1 MKLLLIFGGAVAA
14 VGLFLLA
21 TASADTTFFAQQYPL
36 LLALNAALAAL
47 LAGVVAFQLLALAR
61 RYRARVFGARLTLRL
76 LMRFALLAVVPG
88 LIVYAVSVQFITR
101 SIESWFDV
109 KVDAA
114 LEGGITLGQQA
125 IDQTVLD
132 MQAKARAMALEL
144 GGRSAPQIV
153 SQLERLREQAGV
165 QEATVL
171 TASGRLIASA
181 SEDVTKLLPDLPG
194 AQLLR
199 QARVNRGYAAVDSAA
214 GRPLSLRV
222 VVPMGPMALSDE
234 ARFLQ
239 LRQSVAPA
247 FSRSLEAVE
256 AAHRDY
262 RELAISRDGLK
273 RIYVV
278 TLTFAVLMA
287 LFVAV
292 AVAVT
297 QSNLLAEPLA
307 NLAQATQA
315 VARGDF
321 SRQSPVT
328 SRDELGV
335 LTESFNSMT
344 RQLAE
349 ARRVVEANRL
359 ALEAAKGHLENIL
372 ANLSAGVLVFD
383 HELQLTISNRG
394 AAAILGAEAESF
406 ASRMRELFREHR
418 EKSWELELTLKGTG
432 KTLHARG
439 ARLPQATGGG
449 YVAVFDDVTQLIQA
463 QRATAWAEVA
473 RRLAHEIKNPL
484 TPIQLSAERLEM
496 KLAERLPR
504 EDAETLRHATETIVN
519 QVAALKAM
527 VDDFRDY
534 ARMHEIKNPLTPIQ
548 LSAERLE
555 MKLAE
560 RLPREDAETLRHAT
574 ETIVNQVAALKA
586 MVDDFRDYARMPAP
600 EPGRLD
606 LNELVNQVLAL
617 YENSTVPI
625 AKRLTDGL
633 PPVWADS
640 AQIRQVI
647 HNLVQNA
654 QDALEN
660 VRQSGASPAIEVRTE
675 LAGDRVKLAVS
686 DNGAG
691 FPEELM
697 ARIFEPYVT
706 TKPRGTGL
714 GLAIVKK
721 IVDEH
726 HGSVAIENRPSRG
739 ASVSV
744 LLPLAKAA

>member
-1 MKLLLIFGGAVAA
+1 MKWLVLVGGAVAA

-21 TASADTTFFAQQYPL
+21 TASADTTLFARHYPL
-36 LLALNAALAAL
+36 LLGLNAALAAL
-47 LAGVVAFQLLALAR
+47 LAALVGTQLVLLAR
-61 RYRARVFGARLTLRL
+61 RHRARVFGSRLTLRL
-76 LMRFALLAVVPG
+76 LARFAALAVVPG
-88 LIVYAVSVQFITR
+88 LIVYAVSVQFLTR

-114 LEGGITLGQQA
+114 LEGGLNLGQQL
-125 IDQTVLD
+125 IEQMTLD
-132 MQAKARAMALEL
+132 VESKANAMALEL
-144 GGRSAPQIV
+144 AERSPAQLPM
-153 SQLERLREQAGV
+153 QLERLRAQLGV
-165 QEATVL
+165 EEAVVVTG
-171 TASGRLIASA
+171 TGRLLASA
-181 SEDVTKLLPDLPG
+181 AQDVTRLVPELP
-194 AQLLR
+194 ASHALR
-199 QARVNRGYAAVDSAA
+199 QARAKRSYTAVDATV

-222 VVPMGPMALSDE
+222 VVPVDLPGEM
-234 ARFLQ
+234 RFLQ
-239 LRQSVAPA
+239 VRQSVPPSFA
-247 FSRSLEAVE
+247 RSAEAVE
-256 AAHRDY
+256 AAYRDY

-273 RIYVV
+273 RIYIV
-278 TLTFAVLMA
+278 TLTFALLMA

-292 AVAVT
+292 AVAAT
-297 QSNLLAEPLA
+297 QSGLLAEPLA
-307 NLAQATQA
+307 DLAQATQA

-321 SRQSPVT
+321 SRRAPVR

-344 RQLAE
+344 RQLEE
-349 ARRVVEANRL
+349 ARRGVESNRL
-359 ALEAAKGHLENIL
+359 ALEAAKARLESIL

-383 HELQLTISNRG
+383 HGLELSISNHG
-394 AAAILGAEAESF
+394 AAAILGPELDAF
-406 ASRMRELFREHR
+406 AARMREHFAEQGDQD
-418 EKSWELELTLKGTG
+418 WQLELQLKGTG

-439 ARLPQATGGG
+439 ARLPRATGGG
-449 YVAVFDDVTQLIQA
+449 SVVVFDDITRLIQA

-484 TPIQLSAERLEM
+484 TPIQLSAERL
-496 KLAERLPR
+496 AP
-504 EDAETLRHATETIVN
+504 EDAQALRRSTETIVN

-534 ARMHEIKNPLTPIQ
+534 AR
-548 LSAERLE
+548 
-555 MKLAE
+555 
-560 RLPREDAETLRHAT
+560 LPPPE
-574 ETIVNQVAALKA
+574 
-586 MVDDFRDYARMPAP
+586 PAP
-600 EPGRLD
+600 LD
-606 LNELVNQVLAL
+606 LNALVRQVLAL

-625 AKRLTDGL
+625 AKHLTEPL
-633 PPVWADS
+633 PPAWADS
-640 AQIRQVI
+640 AQIRQVL

-660 VRQSGASPAIEVRTE
+660 HAVRGASPAIEVRTE
-675 LAGDRVKLAVS
+675 LAGDRIRLAVS

-721 IVDEH
+721 IIDEH
-726 HGSVAIENRPSRG
+726 HGAVTIENRPESG

>member
-132 MQAKARAMALEL
+132 MQSKARAMALEL
-144 GGRSAPQIV
+144 AGRSAPQIV

-222 VVPMGPMALSDE
+222 VV
-234 ARFLQ
+234 Q

-278 TLTFAVLMA
+278 TLSFAVLMA

-349 ARRVVEANRL
+349 ARRVVEANRI

-406 ASRMRELFREHR
+406 ASRMQELFREHR

-449 YVAVFDDVTQLIQA
+449 HVAVFDDVTQLIQA

-534 ARMHEIKNPLTPIQ
+534 ARM
-548 LSAERLE
+548 
-555 MKLAE
+555 
-560 RLPREDAETLRHAT
+560 
-574 ETIVNQVAALKA
+574 
-586 MVDDFRDYARMPAP
+586 PAP

-606 LNELVNQVLAL
+606 LNELVNQVLVL

>member
-1 MKLLLIFGGAVAA
+1 MKLLLAIGGAVAA
-14 VGLFLLA
+14 TGVFLLA
-21 TASADTTFFAQQYPL
+21 TASAETTRLASHYPL
-36 LLALNAALAAL
+36 LLLLNATLAAL
-47 LAGVVAFQLLALAR
+47 LAALVVYQLIALAR

-76 LMRFALLAVVPG
+76 LGRFAVLAVVPG
-88 LIVYAVSVQFITR
+88 LIVYAVSVQFLTR

-114 LEGGITLGQQA
+114 LEGGINLGQQA
-125 IDQTVLD
+125 IDQMMLEL
-132 MQAKARAMALEL
+132 QGKARVMAGEL
-144 GGRSAPQIV
+144 AERTPGQLLT
-153 SQLERLREQAGV
+153 QLERLRSQAGV
-165 QEATVL
+165 EEALVV
-171 TASGRLIASA
+171 SGNGRLLASA
-181 SEDVTKLLPDLPG
+181 TEDVTRLMPDLPSSQ
-194 AQLLR
+194 ALR
-199 QARVNRGYAAVDSAA
+199 QARANRGHTEIDATA

-222 VVPMGPMALSDE
+222 LVPLEVRGIAEE

-239 LRQSVAPA
+239 VRSNVPA
-247 FSRSLEAVE
+247 SFARNAEAVE
-256 AAHRDY
+256 AAYRDY
-262 RELAISRDGLK
+262 RELAISREGLK

-278 TLTFAVLMA
+278 TLTFALLMA

-321 SRQSPVT
+321 SRQAPVT

-349 ARRVVEANRL
+349 ARRTAESSRV
-359 ALEAAKGHLENIL
+359 ALEASKSHLESIL

-383 HELQLTISNRG
+383 HELGLSIFNHG
-394 AAAILGAEAESF
+394 AQAIVGSEIEPFAA
-406 ASRMRELFREHR
+406 RMREHFAEHGA
-418 EKSWELELTLKGTG
+418 ESWEVELTLKGTT

-439 ARLPQATGGG
+439 VRLPQVTGGG
-449 YVAVFDDVTQLIQA
+449 YVVVFDDVTQLIHA

-473 RRLAHEIKNPL
+473 KRLAHEIKNPL

-496 KLAERLPR
+496 KLADRLSR
-504 EDAETLRHATETIVN
+504 EDAETLKRSTQTIVS
-519 QVAALKAM
+519 QVSALKAM

-534 ARMHEIKNPLTPIQ
+534 ARL
-548 LSAERLE
+548 
-555 MKLAE
+555 
-560 RLPREDAETLRHAT
+560 
-574 ETIVNQVAALKA
+574 
-586 MVDDFRDYARMPAP
+586 PAP
-600 EPGRLD
+600 APAPLD
-606 LNELVNQVLAL
+606 LNALVRDVLAL
-617 YENSTVPI
+617 YENSAAPI
-625 AKRLTDGL
+625 ASRLAAGL
-633 PPVWADS
+633 PPVWADG
-640 AQIRQVI
+640 AQMRQVI

-654 QDALEN
+654 QDALNSAGGRAEG
-660 VRQSGASPAIEVRTE
+660 VDPAIEVRTE
-675 LAGDRVKLAVS
+675 LAGDKVRLAVS
-686 DNGAG
+686 DNGSG

-706 TKPRGTGL
+706 TKPRGMGL

>member
-1 MKLLLIFGGAVAA
+1 
-14 VGLFLLA
+14 
-21 TASADTTFFAQQYPL
+21 
-36 LLALNAALAAL
+36 
-47 LAGVVAFQLLALAR
+47 
-61 RYRARVFGARLTLRL
+61 
-76 LMRFALLAVVPG
+76 
-88 LIVYAVSVQFITR
+88 
-101 SIESWFDV
+101 
-109 KVDAA
+109 
-114 LEGGITLGQQA
+114 
-125 IDQTVLD
+125 
-132 MQAKARAMALEL
+132 
-144 GGRSAPQIV
+144 
-153 SQLERLREQAGV
+153 
-165 QEATVL
+165 
-171 TASGRLIASA
+171 
-181 SEDVTKLLPDLPG
+181 
-194 AQLLR
+194 
-199 QARVNRGYAAVDSAA
+199 
-214 GRPLSLRV
+214 
-222 VVPMGPMALSDE
+222 
-234 ARFLQ
+234 
-239 LRQSVAPA
+239 
-247 FSRSLEAVE
+247 
-256 AAHRDY
+256 
-262 RELAISRDGLK
+262 
-273 RIYVV
+273 
-278 TLTFAVLMA
+278 
-287 LFVAV
+287 
-292 AVAVT
+292 
-297 QSNLLAEPLA
+297 
-307 NLAQATQA
+307 
-315 VARGDF
+315 
-321 SRQSPVT
+321 
-328 SRDELGV
+328 
-335 LTESFNSMT
+335 
-344 RQLAE
+344 
-349 ARRVVEANRL
+349 
-359 ALEAAKGHLENIL
+359 
-372 ANLSAGVLVFD
+372 
-383 HELQLTISNRG
+383 
-394 AAAILGAEAESF
+394 
-406 ASRMRELFREHR
+406 
-418 EKSWELELTLKGTG
+418 
-432 KTLHARG
+432 
-439 ARLPQATGGG
+439 LPQATGGG

-534 ARMHEIKNPLTPIQ
+534 ARM
-548 LSAERLE
+548 
-555 MKLAE
+555 
-560 RLPREDAETLRHAT
+560 
-574 ETIVNQVAALKA
+574 
-586 MVDDFRDYARMPAP
+586 PAP

-606 LNELVNQVLAL
+606 LNALVNQVLAL

-625 AKRLTDGL
+625 VTRLTDGL
-633 PPVWADS
+633 PLAWADS

>member
-1 MKLLLIFGGAVAA
+1 MKLVLIVGGTVAA
-14 VGLFLLA
+14 LGLFLLA
-21 TASADTTFFAQQYPL
+21 TASGDTGLLERHYPL
-36 LLALNAALAAL
+36 LVALNAALAAL
-47 LAGVVAFQLLALAR
+47 LAGLVGYQLLAFAR

-76 LMRFALLAVVPG
+76 LTRFAALAVLPG
-88 LIVYAVSVQFITR
+88 VLVYAVSVQFLTR

-114 LEGGITLGQQA
+114 LEGGINLGQQA
-125 IDQTVLD
+125 IDQMMLD
-132 MQAKARAMALEL
+132 LQGKARTLALDL
-144 GGRSAPQIV
+144 PDVAIGQLPTR
-153 SQLERLREQAGV
+153 LERLRSQVGV
-165 QEATVL
+165 EEVVL
-171 TASGRLIASA
+171 TSASGRLIASA
-181 SEDVTKLLPDLPG
+181 SQDVSKLVPELPSRD
-194 AQLLR
+194 LLR
-199 QARVNRGYAAVDSAA
+199 QARTNRGHTAIDLAG
-214 GRPLSLRV
+214 GRPVALRV
-222 VVPMGPMALSDE
+222 IVPLDYPGLAE
-234 ARFLQ
+234 ETRYLQ
-239 LRQSVAPA
+239 LRNSVPPS
-247 FSRSLEAVE
+247 FSRSAEAVE
-256 AAHRDY
+256 AAYRDY

-278 TLTFAVLMA
+278 TLTFALLMA

-307 NLAQATQA
+307 SLAQATQT

-321 SRQSPVT
+321 SGEIALT

-349 ARRVVEANRL
+349 ARRVVESNRA
-359 ALEAAKGHLENIL
+359 ALEAAKVHLENIL

-383 HELQLTISNRG
+383 HERDLTISNHG
-394 AAAILGAEAESF
+394 AKAILGGELEGFAE
-406 ASRMRELFREHR
+406 RMRENFAEHGD
-418 EKSWELELTLKGTG
+418 KDWQLDLALKAG
-432 KTLHARG
+432 KTVHARG

-449 YVAVFDDVTQLIQA
+449 YVVVFDDITQLIQA

-496 KLAERLPR
+496 KLADRLSR
-504 EDAETLRHATETIVN
+504 EDAETLRRATETIVS
-519 QVAALKAM
+519 QVSALKAM

-534 ARMHEIKNPLTPIQ
+534 ARL
-548 LSAERLE
+548 
-555 MKLAE
+555 
-560 RLPREDAETLRHAT
+560 
-574 ETIVNQVAALKA
+574 
-586 MVDDFRDYARMPAP
+586 PAP
-600 EPGRLD
+600 APARLD
-606 LNELVNQVLAL
+606 LNALVRDVLAL
-617 YENSTVPI
+617 YENSSVPI
-625 AKRLTDGL
+625 TKRLYEGL
-633 PPVWADS
+633 PAVWADG

-660 VRQSGASPAIEVRTE
+660 ARQSGPAIEVRTE
-675 LAGDRVKLAVS
+675 LAGDKVRLAVS

-706 TKPRGTGL
+706 SKPRGTGL

-726 HGSVAIENRPSRG
+726 QGSVAIENRPTRG

-744 LLPLAKAA
+744 FLPLAKAA